1 MTAAM
6 PMNLRQLLAGLVD
19 GPVADVEVIGLV
31 LDSRQVK
38 AGDLFVALPGT
49 RTDGHRYIDAAV
61 AAGAV
66 AVLCDAAQMKNVVEA
81 AVPCLALDGLKDKLG
96 LIAERFYGAPSKQMF
111 VVGVTGTNGKTSCS
125 HFIAQ
130 ALHSEAEP
138 AAVIG
143 TLGNGFIDRL
153 EQASHTTPDAISLHV
168 LLRRLVDAGAA
179 SVAMEVSSHGLEQ
192 GRVNG
197 VDFDLALFTNL
208 SRDHL
213 DYHGDMAGYGRA
225 KARLFQM
232 PGLRYAVINGDD
244 AFGETLLSELPTTVE
259 AIVYS
264 LNDTCRGENR
274 ICGEIVSQ
282 GRDGLLLE
290 LRTPWGDGRLHS
302 GLLGR
307 FNASNLLAVLSALLL
322 KGMGL
327 ETALQ
332 KLSRLHTVP
341 GRMERFGGEARQPL
355 VVVDYAH
362 TPDAL
367 EQVLVTLR
375 EHCAARLWCVFGC
388 GGERD
393 RGKRPVMGGI
403 AAHHADQVILTDD
416 NPRHEDPAAIIADI
430 ATGIASE
437 SVPVLVMRDRAQAI
451 RHAVTHAAASD
462 VVLVAG
468 KGHEDY
474 QQVGGETL
482 PFSDSEQVRQA
493 LGAVA

>member
-19 GPVADVEVIGLV
+19 GPVADVEVTGLA
-31 LDSRQVK
+31 LDSRRVK
-38 AGDLFVALPGT
+38 GGDLFIALPGT
-49 RTDGHRYIDAAV
+49 RTDGHRYIDTAV

-66 AVLCDAAQMKNVVEA
+66 AVLCDAAQMKNVA
-81 AVPCLALDGLKDKLG
+81 GATVPCLALAGLKDKLG
-96 LIAERFYGAPSKQMF
+96 LIAERFYGSPSKQMF

-130 ALHSEAEP
+130 ALHDEIAP

-153 EQASHTTPDAISLHV
+153 EQTRHTTPDAISLHA
-168 LLRRLVDAGAA
+168 LLRRLADAGAG
-179 SVAMEVSSHGLEQ
+179 SVTIEVSSHGLEQ
-192 GRVNG
+192 GRVAG
-197 VDFDLALFTNL
+197 VEFDLALFTNL

-244 AFGETLLSELPTTVE
+244 AFGETLLNELPPTVE
-259 AIVYS
+259 AIAYS
-264 LNDTCRGENR
+264 LNDSCRGENR
-274 ICGEIVSQ
+274 VCGEIVSQ
-282 GRDGLLLE
+282 GHDGLLLE
-290 LRTPWGDGRLHS
+290 VRTPWGDGRLHAS
-302 GLLGR
+302 LLGR
-307 FNASNLLAVLSALLL
+307 FNAGNLLAVLSTLLL

-332 KLSRLHTVP
+332 KLSRLRTVP
-341 GRMERFGGEARQPL
+341 GRMERFGGVAGRPL

-362 TPDAL
+362 TPDAM
-367 EQVLVTLR
+367 EQVLITLR
-375 EHCAARLWCVFGC
+375 EHCVAKLWCVFGC
-388 GGERD
+388 GGDRD
-393 RGKRPVMGGI
+393 RGKRPLMGGV
-403 AAHHADQVILTDD
+403 AARHADQVILTDD
-416 NPRHEDPAAIIADI
+416 NPRHEDPEAIIADI
-430 ATGIASE
+430 AAGIASE
-437 SVPVLVMRDRAQAI
+437 SDRSLVMRDRAQAI
-451 RHAVTHAAASD
+451 RYAITHAAAND

-474 QQVGGETL
+474 QQVGDERL

-493 LGAVA
+493 LGVAA